1 MFRYDQFVVQTWHG
15 ENQCDFHITLVSFP
29 CVSVNSE
36 LPHIPDTFFTITDY
50 SQEPDYHIYQ
60 ESHYNLILWVPF
72 FFSCPRISALTHLPK
87 TKDIHTQFMMV
98 GCYAFFLSWWYSFGW
113 TAQLT
118 APFSPCHGH
127 RKPSTTLSRPRWLVP
142 IISRHPNK
150 VHHWDPSITKLLKSL
165 VLSPNWY
172 LNPLHLEVNFHRLSP
187 QYNERY
193 YFSFFLPWLEI
204 IWGQNSS
211 SDLFWLCYSHNSF
224 FECLDF

>member
-1 MFRYDQFVVQTWHG
+1 MSPFLFLLSKNFSAYTFAKNKRHPYTIYDGWLL
-15 ENQCDFHITLVSFP
+15 CI
-29 CVSVNSE
+29 
-36 LPHIPDTFFTITDY
+36 
-50 SQEPDYHIYQ
+50 
-60 ESHYNLILWVPF
+60 
-72 FFSCPRISALTHLPK
+72 
-87 TKDIHTQFMMV
+87 
-98 GCYAFFLSWWYSFGW
+98 FFLSWWYSFGW

-127 RKPSTTLSRPRWLVP
+127 RKPSTRLSRPRWLVP

-150 VHHWDPSITKLLKSL
+150 VHHWDPSITELLKSL

-211 SDLFWLCYSHNSF
+211 SDLFWPCYSHNSF